1 MAYRRALPLFV
12 LLLACGSDPADVAGN
27 YTVAVTNG
35 PNECMLASW
44 EAGRSSDGIELL
56 VSQSGSSATAD
67 VRDFTTGTVLDL
79 WLGGSSFSGDVDG
92 DELDLILIGTREQS
106 APGCTYTI
114 DAELDGTLDGDVLIG
129 TITYRPNPIEGTCG
143 ILESC
148 RNVQQFNGTRPP
160 TP

>member
-1 MAYRRALPLFV
+1 MAYRRALPLFAL
-12 LLLACGSDPADVAGN
+12 LLLACGSDPADVAGD

-35 PNECMLASW
+35 PNECMLPMW
-44 EAGRSSDGIELL
+44 TEGDSSSGIDMLI
-56 VSQSGSSATAD
+56 SQSGSAATAD
-67 VRDFTTGTVLDL
+67 VRGATGIYMDLVL
-79 WLGGSSFSGDVDG
+79 GASEFSGDVDG
-92 DELDLILIGTREQS
+92 ERLDLLLIGTAEQS

-114 DAELDGTLDGDVLIG
+114 DAELDGTLDGDVLTG